1 MTLTHGDLVEA
12 LLTYLRSVT
21 GCPDLAYDEAPA
33 RMSGGYD
40 ATILRFSLDRAP
52 DPFSGPRVLR
62 LFQAT
67 VDPQRAP
74 REGAVQNALAQLGYP
89 APRVFVAEAR
99 IEPLGGPFL
108 IMERMPGRIVGS
120 ELEGLSIKGL
130 GQTLNILRQLPRIRR
145 EVLRLWDEAQTRL
158 HALPAKAFVDLVAS
172 AGVPPE
178 SFTFDS
184 EFARQRASVEQFGLS
199 GLRPAVDWLTANT
212 PRQSTTV
219 ICHGDFHSSN
229 VLADNGRLTG
239 VIDWVKATIAEPA
252 FDYGAVMA
260 ILATVPIRVPAG
272 VHRML
277 RALMNN
283 LARTHSRRCGTTPET
298 EAALRYYQVF
308 NCLVQLVTVGQ
319 SRAQGNLAQGAYN
332 SPVGVANLL
341 NHVRLLTGLTVSL
354 PS

>member
-1 MTLTHGDLVEA
+1 MTA
-12 LLTYLRSVT
+12 S
-21 GCPDLAYDEAPA
+21 PDLAYGEAPT

-40 ATILRFSLDRAP
+40 ATILRFSLQSAP
-52 DPFSGPRVLR
+52 DPFSGPLVLR
-62 LFQAT
+62 LFQPT
-67 VDPQRAP
+67 VTADRAP

-89 APRVFVAEAR
+89 APRVFVAEAH

-108 IMERMPGRIVGS
+108 IMERMPGRVVGS
-120 ELEGLSIKGL
+120 ELEGLSIKGF
-130 GQTLNILRQLPRIRR
+130 GQALSLLTQLPRIRR

-172 AGVPPE
+172 AGVAPGNL
-178 SFTFDS
+178 TFDS
-184 EFARQRASVEQFGLS
+184 AFAGQRASVEQFGLS
-199 GLRPAVDWLTANT
+199 GLRPAVDWLMANT
-212 PRQSTTV
+212 PRQSTAV

-260 ILATVPIRVPAG
+260 ILATVPVRAPAG

-283 LARTHSRRCGTTPET
+283 LARTHSRQCGTTPET

-308 NCLVQLVTVGQ
+308 NCLVQLVTVGK
-319 SRAQGNLAQGAYN
+319 SRAQGNLTQGAFN
-332 SPVGVANLL
+332 SPVGVANLV
-341 NHVRLLTGLTVSL
+341 NHVNLLTGLNLSL